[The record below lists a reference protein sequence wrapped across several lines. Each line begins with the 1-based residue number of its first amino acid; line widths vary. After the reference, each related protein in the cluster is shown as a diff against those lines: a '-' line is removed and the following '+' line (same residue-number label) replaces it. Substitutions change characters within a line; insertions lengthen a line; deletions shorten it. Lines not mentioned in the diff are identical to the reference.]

1 MEIASALTDPTND
14 TAAEAE
20 AVQLE
25 CIRRMS
31 PLERLRAGC
40 RMSNRGRRLA
50 FDAIRARHPDADET
64 EVRLRF
70 IELAYGAD
78 LAADVRRWLR
88 DRGR

>member
-1 MEIASALTDPTND
+1 METMPPADPTND

-20 AVQLE
+20 AVQLD

-50 FDAIRARHPDADET
+50 FEAIRARHPEADET
-64 EVRLRF
+64 EVRVRF
-70 IELAYGAD
+70 IELAYGAE
-78 LAADVRRWLR
+78 LAADVRLWLR
-88 DRGR
+88 DRRR

>member
-1 MEIASALTDPTND
+1 MKIASALTEPTND
-14 TAAEAE
+14 TAAEAD

-31 PLERLRAGC
+31 PLARLRAGC
-40 RMSNRGRRLA
+40 RMSSRVRRLA

-70 IELAYGAD
+70 IELAHGAD

>member
-1 MEIASALTDPTND
+1 MKIASALTDPTND

-40 RMSNRGRRLA
+40 RMSSRVRRLA
-50 FDAIRARHPDADET
+50 FEAIRGRHEDADEM

-70 IELAYGAD
+70 IELAYGAN
-78 LAADVRRWLR
+78 LAADVRLWLR
-88 DRGR
+88 DGGR

>member
-1 MEIASALTDPTND
+1 MPPADPTND

-20 AVQLE
+20 AIQLD

-40 RMSNRGRRLA
+40 RMSIRGRRLA
-50 FDAIRARHPDADET
+50 CEAIRARHPQADET
-64 EVRLRF
+64 EVRVRY
-70 IELAYGAD
+70 IELAYGAE
-78 LAADVRRWLR
+78 LAADVRLWLR

>member
-1 MEIASALTDPTND
+1 MPPATDPTND
-14 TAAEAE
+14 TTAEAE
-20 AVQLE
+20 AVQLA

-40 RMSNRGRRLA
+40 RMSNRVRRLA
-50 FDAIRARHPDADET
+50 FDAIRGRHPDANET

-70 IELAYGAD
+70 IELAYGAF
-78 LAADVRRWLR
+78 LAADVRLWLR